1 MARFS
6 PLGELDQ
13 ILELLVRGPARLRIP
28 DVAQRAQPA
37 DELNCLA
44 ARVALRGP
52 PVSRLVAP
60 DGMLVFHPAATAS
73 ARHAGE
79 EVLGGAELS
88 LEQRGRAVSTK
99 LILSYAPSSSNSS
112 SPA

>member
-13 ILELLVRGPARLRIP
+13 ILELFVRGPARLRIP

-52 PVSRLVAP
+52 PVSRLLVAP
-60 DGMLVFHPAATAS
+60 DGVPHPAATAS

-99 LILSYAPSSSNSS
+99 LILSYAPYSSNSS
-112 SPA
+112 S